1 MFVYL
6 VTTLVKHTQ
15 VLVNSSV
22 VKFTF
27 EVITALHTFN
37 DFDGVKTFL
46 SDDNRK
52 KFRGFGKPLS
62 K

>member
-1 MFVYL
+1 M
-6 VTTLVKHTQ
+6 
-15 VLVNSSV
+15 NSSV

-27 EVITALHTFN
+27 EDITALHSFN
-37 DFDGVKTFL
+37 DFDGVKSFL
-46 SDDNRK
+46 SDDNKK

>member
-1 MFVYL
+1 M
-6 VTTLVKHTQ
+6 
-15 VLVNSSV
+15 NSSV

-27 EVITALHTFN
+27 EDITALHTFN
-37 DFDGVKTFL
+37 DFDGVKSFL
-46 SDDNRK
+46 SDDNKK